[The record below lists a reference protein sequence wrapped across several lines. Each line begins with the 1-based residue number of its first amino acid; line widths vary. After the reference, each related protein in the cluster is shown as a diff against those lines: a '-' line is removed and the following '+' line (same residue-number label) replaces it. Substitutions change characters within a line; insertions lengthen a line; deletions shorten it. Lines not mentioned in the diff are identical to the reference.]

1 MPGKKAGGAN
11 IVDTKNVEAIQENVD
26 LMDDDIDFNYSCTQ
40 LEDFLKSQ
48 NHMKNTNVQSS
59 QLLNTF
65 LSSYSKM
72 RSTNFKESIIQGVA
86 NSRVEM
92 KPIAELEQ
100 SESETNTVKDQE
112 DSEEDLGRSGE
123 DIDLNKVDVKSSASS
138 VKKSKPILSQEEVK
152 KAQGEV
158 KPSQTIQL
166 DVNTKQGFKEIMR
179 F

>member
-1 MPGKKAGGAN
+1 
-11 IVDTKNVEAIQENVD
+11 
-26 LMDDDIDFNYSCTQ
+26 MDDDIDFNYSCTQ

-72 RSTNFKESIIQGVA
+72 RSTNFKESQIGVGA
-86 NSRVEM
+86 TNSRVEM

-123 DIDLNKVDVKSSASS
+123 DIDLN
-138 VKKSKPILSQEEVK
+138 
-152 KAQGEV
+152 
-158 KPSQTIQL
+158 
-166 DVNTKQGFKEIMR
+166 
-179 F
+179 